1 METLCKGT
9 HFEPFFKNQI
19 ILATEIYIWSIWRQ
33 AYLHICLEFLY
44 LEISCQ
50 QCPYTQWT
58 AACDLQERYPSLIA
72 HVKLNLGWSLVFSV
86 MK

>member
-9 HFEPFFKNQI
+9 HFEPFKKNLI

-50 QCPYTQWT
+50 QCPYTQ
-58 AACDLQERYPSLIA
+58 
-72 HVKLNLGWSLVFSV
+72 
-86 MK
+86 